1 MGRKV
6 NPKVFRIG
14 TTQDWKSK
22 WFSRKNYSK
31 YLKQD
36 TKIRKFLK
44 KKLKGASVAKI
55 GIERSAN
62 NININIHTSKPGLVI
77 GRGGAGADQLKK
89 ELKSNV
95 LKKLKGSFKVNITE
109 VSKPNLNAEIVCQ
122 SVIEQIE
129 KRIPFRRVMKR
140 TLDNVMKA
148 GAKGARVTVSGR
160 LNGAE
165 IARTEKLS
173 QGQIPLHTLRADVD
187 YSRGAAATTYGSIG
201 VRVWIY
207 KGEIF
212 DDEKNNNNNLNH
224 KK

>member
-6 NPKVFRIG
+6 NPKIFRLG
-14 TTQDWKSK
+14 TTQSWKSK

-36 TKIRKFLK
+36 TKIRKFLRN
-44 KKLKGASVAKI
+44 KLKGASVAKI

-62 NININIHTSKPGLVI
+62 NITINIHTSKPGLVI

-89 ELKSNV
+89 EVKNKV
-95 LKKLKGSFKVNITE
+95 LKNPKGSLKVNITE
-109 VSKPNLNAEIVCQ
+109 VSQPNLNAEIVCQ

-148 GAKGARVTVSGR
+148 GAKGVKITVSGR

-165 IARTEKLS
+165 IARTEKLAK
-173 QGQIPLHTLRADVD
+173 GQIPLHTLRADVD
-187 YSRGAAATTYGSIG
+187 YSRGNAATTYGSIG

-207 KGEIF
+207 KGEVF
-212 DDEKNNNNNLNH
+212 EDDKKNNNQ

>member
-148 GAKGARVTVSGR
+148 GAKGARITVSGR

-187 YSRGAAATTYGSIG
+187 YSRGVAATTYGSIG